1 MTSQTLRQHC
11 RLVLPVFS
19 QLEQMAKLK
28 AEAEK
33 VAREGGKDGAAMVEG
48 IVESYVPGKR
58 GE

>member
-1 MTSQTLRQHC
+1 
-11 RLVLPVFS
+11 
-19 QLEQMAKLK
+19 MAKLK

>member
-1 MTSQTLRQHC
+1 
-11 RLVLPVFS
+11 
-19 QLEQMAKLK
+19 MAKLK

-33 VAREGGKDGAAMVEG
+33 VAREGGKDGAATVEG